1 MCHSLIRNDEVI
13 SPNNAIMRQSI
24 FCIGFFCI
32 LELGNLHW
40 TCEVGN
46 VMDDDIYG
54 VVLVKLKEEVQS

>member
-1 MCHSLIRNDEVI
+1 
-13 SPNNAIMRQSI
+13 MRQSI